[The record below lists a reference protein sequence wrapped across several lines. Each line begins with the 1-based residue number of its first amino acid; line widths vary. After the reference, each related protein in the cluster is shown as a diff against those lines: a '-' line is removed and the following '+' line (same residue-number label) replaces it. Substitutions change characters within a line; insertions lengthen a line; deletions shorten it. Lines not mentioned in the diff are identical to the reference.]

1 MTATTATGGP
11 TVNQAQ
17 GQQPQ
22 AGRLVFAF
30 GLLVV
35 LASLAGLLISGG
47 GYQPAPNGLPD
58 AGPVVSWLLP
68 VATSLVFVAAMFTAG
83 WLLHA
88 AFLDADARKGLVSN
102 GGRRSLVRAGI
113 AAGVWVVLALIQ
125 AALTLSEV
133 LGVSISEALAPDLL
147 RTYAWD
153 ITGVRT
159 VVVGALLALIVSVCS
174 FFTLRL
180 TTATA
185 LGVTT
190 LVAIALPALAG
201 HAAGL
206 GNHAIA
212 LVNGVAHV
220 VAATVWVGGLIA
232 LGTIAL
238 PRVSQAAA
246 GVRAK
251 YVSVA
256 AGRFSQLA
264 LACVVVLGISG
275 FANAYTR
282 LGSPADLLT
291 SGYGRL
297 VVIKTLLLAG
307 LILAAARIRGRILPK
322 LSEGSGR
329 RSFAKIAVLELGLMA
344 LATGLGVALSLSAPT
359 RVDVL

>member
-113 AAGVWVVLALIQ
+113 AAGVWVVLALVQ

-133 LGVSISEALAPDLL
+133 LGVSINEALAPDLL
-147 RTYAWD
+147 
-153 ITGVRT
+153 
-159 VVVGALLALIVSVCS
+159 
-174 FFTLRL
+174 
-180 TTATA
+180 
-185 LGVTT
+185 
-190 LVAIALPALAG
+190 
-201 HAAGL
+201 
-206 GNHAIA
+206 
-212 LVNGVAHV
+212 
-220 VAATVWVGGLIA
+220 
-232 LGTIAL
+232 
-238 PRVSQAAA
+238 
-246 GVRAK
+246 
-251 YVSVA
+251 
-256 AGRFSQLA
+256 
-264 LACVVVLGISG
+264 
-275 FANAYTR
+275 
-282 LGSPADLLT
+282 
-291 SGYGRL
+291 
-297 VVIKTLLLAG
+297 
-307 LILAAARIRGRILPK
+307 
-322 LSEGSGR
+322 
-329 RSFAKIAVLELGLMA
+329 
-344 LATGLGVALSLSAPT
+344 
-359 RVDVL
+359 